1 MMNTNGK
8 KVLFNSFKIK
18 TGLYII
24 LIVSIGAFLI
34 LGSVAGYTINN
45 IKTLQDDM
53 YRNALIPST
62 QASEVKANL
71 IESKLYI
78 TKVTSVEYKDEYV
91 EKIDKI
97 DSEIRDLMS
106 KYENRSLDQQ
116 EKDYIEKVKA
126 AYDKYNSNWK
136 TIKSKL
142 SVNEKLSAEDIKTFD
157 SIANEIDSAVDDMI
171 SYGTKDAEIL
181 RGYTNTKA
189 ANSYK
194 LFLYLLIFSV
204 IVLVVIVI
212 EIINLIKRSIKDF
225 SKTLSVISE
234 GDFSINI
241 GVNNTSEFGLMKKQL
256 AVSIEKIKSMIQS
269 INSTSNIVDN
279 QSTVLLELSNEISS
293 SSKEVAN
300 VIQEVSNGALSQSE
314 NLTSINDYVS
324 NFGIKISEI
333 VNLIEEVNKNTGAI
347 NGQAKNGNN
356 NFKALINSVNEVKQ
370 SFIDVKER
378 IQDLGENIKEIN
390 EIMILI
396 NNIADKT
403 NLLSLNAAI
412 EAARSGEAGKGFAI
426 VADEIRKLAEQSKI
440 SSDKI
445 AILITNITEE
455 SSLVVKTTELMDNE
469 LNKQGSILDN
479 SITSFEDIICSIDE
493 VTPKIQLMN
502 NMSVKINDDKDL
514 IVERINQVSLVA
526 ENISSSTEEIAA
538 TSQEISS
545 FTDKIYQS
553 AETLDSSSKEVSE
566 KVNKFKV

>member
-1 MMNTNGK
+1 
-8 KVLFNSFKIK
+8 
-18 TGLYII
+18 
-24 LIVSIGAFLI
+24 
-34 LGSVAGYTINN
+34 
-45 IKTLQDDM
+45 
-53 YRNALIPST
+53 
-62 QASEVKANL
+62 
-71 IESKLYI
+71 
-78 TKVTSVEYKDEYV
+78 
-91 EKIDKI
+91 
-97 DSEIRDLMS
+97 
-106 KYENRSLDQQ
+106 
-116 EKDYIEKVKA
+116 
-126 AYDKYNSNWK
+126 
-136 TIKSKL
+136 
-142 SVNEKLSAEDIKTFD
+142 
-157 SIANEIDSAVDDMI
+157 
-171 SYGTKDAEIL
+171 
-181 RGYTNTKA
+181 
-189 ANSYK
+189 
-194 LFLYLLIFSV
+194 
-204 IVLVVIVI
+204 
-212 EIINLIKRSIKDF
+212 
-225 SKTLSVISE
+225 
-234 GDFSINI
+234 
-241 GVNNTSEFGLMKKQL
+241 MKKQL

-279 QSTVLLELSNEISS
+279 QSTLLLELSNEISS

-333 VNLIEEVNKNTGAI
+333 VNLIEEVNKNTGVI

-412 EAARSGEAGKGFAI
+412 EAARSGEAGKGFAV
-426 VADEIRKLAEQSKI
+426 VADEIRKLAEQSKV

-445 AILITNITEE
+445 AMLITNITEE
-455 SSLVVKTTELMDNE
+455 SSVVIKTTELMDNE

-493 VTPKIQLMN
+493 VTPKIKSMN
-502 NMSVKINDDKDL
+502 NMSIKINDDKDL

-526 ENISSSTEEIAA
+526 QNISSSTEEIAA
-538 TSQEISS
+538 TSQEISR

-553 AETLDSSSKEVSE
+553 AETLDLSSKKVSE

>member
-1 MMNTNGK
+1 M
-8 KVLFNSFKIK
+8 
-18 TGLYII
+18 
-24 LIVSIGAFLI
+24 
-34 LGSVAGYTINN
+34 
-45 IKTLQDDM
+45 
-53 YRNALIPST
+53 
-62 QASEVKANL
+62 
-71 IESKLYI
+71 
-78 TKVTSVEYKDEYV
+78 
-91 EKIDKI
+91 
-97 DSEIRDLMS
+97 
-106 KYENRSLDQQ
+106 
-116 EKDYIEKVKA
+116 
-126 AYDKYNSNWK
+126 
-136 TIKSKL
+136 
-142 SVNEKLSAEDIKTFD
+142 SAEDIKTFD